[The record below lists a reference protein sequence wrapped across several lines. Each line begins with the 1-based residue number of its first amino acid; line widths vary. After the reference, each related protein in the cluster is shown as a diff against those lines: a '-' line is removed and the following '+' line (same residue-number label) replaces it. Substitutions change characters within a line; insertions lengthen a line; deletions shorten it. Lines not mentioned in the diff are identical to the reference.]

1 MGRLFNSKQ
10 FRNDLSLSGSFSGSF
25 QGDGSLLA
33 NIGGGIPAISASYA
47 ITASY
52 AISAS
57 HEIIKEISSSHA
69 NTADTA
75 SYISPLRQDVHLTGS
90 LYITGSG
97 NISLTSGSAFSI
109 TEPDSDQQ
117 GRLDFSFT
125 NGDPIL
131 EVGSRSNI
139 AYLNLRKGFTGDA
152 FKIGSDGTFAV
163 DGTTTIQLNSSQFKP
178 NTTNTIDLG
187 VFNRRF
193 KDVFLYSG
201 AKLGWSANTAADL
214 IGFQHVAGTNQLQVT
229 GSAAGI
235 RLDVKGTVSASLFSG
250 SFQGNGSGL
259 TNIPATGITGLNLSQ
274 IASGSA
280 TASIA
285 PDKGFHVNT
294 NTNISGSLT
303 ISGSHN
309 SDILLPNAPTNA
321 IRISGSNDRTRLHIY
336 DSVEN
341 STPVYTEGA
350 GIVLTGGDAGSQAT
364 LELSAVGSGNGG
376 GNNEQSYIHSNQ
388 MITLTGAD
396 NDAGYHVKLA
406 GAFGGMFLT
415 ANTSNTIGHF
425 YSNGG
430 GTPAG
435 IRLGQVNWAH
445 IKSTGNAAYVKI
457 GKNDTEDWQDINNTR
472 TIFSGN
478 ISGSTTSTSSFGT
491 YLGDGSQ
498 LTGIGGAFG
507 ISNSSGSYTYY
518 TSLSASMAAAS
529 SGDVVEVFADTL
541 ISGSVSEA
549 VTILLKNGVNIQ
561 GNGHSYTLDHSSSIA
576 AFADYL
582 STETSGTSISSSIH
596 NLRID
601 RINGDSSTGLRAA
614 TFFINNDTANH
625 DTFLDLRGSEIS
637 NNAGATYFCSYKHGR
652 VLGGKFIGNHSG
664 AYFLSAAQVQSTGTH
679 NLTDVYCESEDGY
692 AQVDDAS
699 NSTFVSKNNTA
710 ALVTQGDF
718 VGCTFVSNASS
729 PSQNGAA
736 VTQVGSISGAKL
748 KNCNIWCNGSGT
760 TAVYGVAWIENCS
773 IVNARYFSLNYAIDT
788 GGAGSFTLLNSS
800 VYSNAGSAIK
810 VQDGGTTGALRILN
824 NTIHNDRYSTYGAYP
839 TIYLQGWDNDDT
851 LIANNS
857 IYHDGPYKA
866 GDLANAIEVHSGGG
880 SNYTFNIINNT
891 IKVNQYD
898 AFCIS
903 SSAAVAPN
911 IIYAQNTFEGANV
924 PVAPSITQA
933 LTNVPDEQG
942 NIHVTSSLNNSR
954 TYSGSFSG
962 SYVGDGSGLTGI
974 TSGIFHQTGSY
985 YATTNA
991 LQITG
996 SLLVTG
1002 SITGVQGVINS
1013 LTASYSIT
1021 SSHAVSASYVNIESL
1036 PLVNPIVK
1044 YYNVTEITSSGTI
1057 VPLPDS
1063 LTYVSSSVYE
1073 YLEVYINGLR
1083 LRYDMDFLPTSN
1095 TSIKYLV
1102 SIPEGSEITYKSLK
1116 RP

>member
-25 QGDGSLLA
+25 QGDGSLLS

-75 SYISPLRQDVHLTGS
+75 SYISPLQQDVDLTGS
-90 LYITGSG
+90 LYVSGSITTFDINMSTWTLGADGGSNYYYFTG
-97 NISLTSGSAFSI
+97 PGDLNGTEQNPDIQLTRGQKYRFYNPMNAHPFQIQDLGGSAFNTGI
-109 TEPDSDQQ
+109 INNGVQL
-117 GRLDFSFT
+117 GFLSFDVPMDGPT
-125 NGDPIL
+125 HLKYQCTAHAPM
-131 EVGSRSNI
+131 VGNI
-139 AYLNLRKGFTGDA
+139 YIADA
-152 FKIGSDGTFAV
+152 RVASGS
-163 DGTTTIQLNSSQFKP
+163 
-178 NTTNTIDLG
+178 
-187 VFNRRF
+187 
-193 KDVFLYSG
+193 
-201 AKLGWSANTAADL
+201 
-214 IGFQHVAGTNQLQVT
+214 
-229 GSAAGI
+229 
-235 RLDVKGTVSASLFSG
+235 FSG

-259 TNIPATGITGLNLSQ
+259 TNIPASGITGLNLSR

-285 PDKGFHVNT
+285 PDKGFIVNT
-294 NTNISGSLT
+294 NAKITGSLT

-350 GIVLTGGDAGSQAT
+350 GIVLTGGDDGSQAT

-435 IRLGQVNWAH
+435 IRLGQVDWAH

-498 LTGIGGAFG
+498 LTGI
-507 ISNSSGSYTYY
+507 
-518 TSLSASMAAAS
+518 
-529 SGDVVEVFADTL
+529 
-541 ISGSVSEA
+541 
-549 VTILLKNGVNIQ
+549 
-561 GNGHSYTLDHSSSIA
+561 
-576 AFADYL
+576 
-582 STETSGTSISSSIH
+582 ISSSYAV
-596 NLRID
+596 
-601 RINGDSSTGLRAA
+601 SA
-614 TFFINNDTANH
+614 
-625 DTFLDLRGSEIS
+625 
-637 NNAGATYFCSYKHGR
+637 SY
-652 VLGGKFIGNHSG
+652 
-664 AYFLSAAQVQSTGTH
+664 A
-679 NLTDVYCESEDGY
+679 
-692 AQVDDAS
+692 
-699 NSTFVSKNNTA
+699 
-710 ALVTQGDF
+710 
-718 VGCTFVSNASS
+718 
-729 PSQNGAA
+729 
-736 VTQVGSISGAKL
+736 
-748 KNCNIWCNGSGT
+748 
-760 TAVYGVAWIENCS
+760 
-773 IVNARYFSLNYAIDT
+773 
-788 GGAGSFTLLNSS
+788 
-800 VYSNAGSAIK
+800 
-810 VQDGGTTGALRILN
+810 
-824 NTIHNDRYSTYGAYP
+824 
-839 TIYLQGWDNDDT
+839 
-851 LIANNS
+851 
-857 IYHDGPYKA
+857 
-866 GDLANAIEVHSGGG
+866 
-880 SNYTFNIINNT
+880 
-891 IKVNQYD
+891 
-898 AFCIS
+898 IS
-903 SSAAVAPN
+903 SSHE
-911 IIYAQNTFEGANV
+911 IIKEVSSSYADTASFAQ
-924 PVAPSITQA
+924 S
-933 LTNVPDEQG
+933 G
-942 NIHVTSSLNNSR
+942 NGVF
-954 TYSGSFSG
+954 SGSFSG
-962 SYVGDGSGLTGI
+962 SFQGNGSGITNIPASGITGLNLSRIASGSVTASIAPDKGLQINTNTQITGSLTISGSFIPQKGDNIIIGKGAAGSLEVGGERNIIMGESSSRGLTTGDDNITIGYHAGRRDTNTESKNIFLGSYTGEFGDQNSSILIGAYNGRYGNGSSNVYIGNQTGTGHSGDSSTSNYNVFLGANIASYWGLTSATNNVAVGYQAGRYFTDNDGNTLIGYQAGHDLRYGDYNILIGHENVGVNSTNFNNQLRIGNGIIHAISGSLTTGDLIFASTASAAYFVGDGSQLTGI
-974 TSGIFHQTGSY
+974 TSGIFQQTGSY
-985 YATTNA
+985 YATTND

-1002 SITGVQGVINS
+1002 SITGVQGVTNS

-1021 SSHAVSASYVNIESL
+1021 SSHAVTASYVDIESL
-1036 PLVNPIVK
+1036 PLINPIVK
-1044 YYNVTEITSSGTI
+1044 YYNVTEITSSGAT

-1063 LTYVSSSVYE
+1063 LTFVSSSVYE
-1073 YLEVYINGLR
+1073 YLEVFINGLR

-1095 TSIKYLV
+1095 TTIKYLV
-1102 SIPEGSEITYKSLK
+1102 TIPSGSEITYKSLK

>member
-33 NIGGGIPAISASYA
+33 NIGAGIPAISASYA

-75 SYISPLRQDVHLTGS
+75 SYINPLQQDVHLTGS

-152 FKIGSDGTFAV
+152 FKIGSDGTFIV

-259 TNIPATGITGLNLSQ
+259 TNIPASGITGLNLSR

-285 PDKGFHVNT
+285 PDKGFIVNT
-294 NTNISGSLT
+294 NAKITGSLT

-350 GIVLTGGDAGSQAT
+350 GIVLTGGDDGSQAT

-435 IRLGQVNWAH
+435 IRLGQVDWAH

-498 LTGIGGAFG
+498 LTGI
-507 ISNSSGSYTYY
+507 
-518 TSLSASMAAAS
+518 
-529 SGDVVEVFADTL
+529 
-541 ISGSVSEA
+541 
-549 VTILLKNGVNIQ
+549 
-561 GNGHSYTLDHSSSIA
+561 
-576 AFADYL
+576 
-582 STETSGTSISSSIH
+582 ISSSYAV
-596 NLRID
+596 
-601 RINGDSSTGLRAA
+601 SA
-614 TFFINNDTANH
+614 
-625 DTFLDLRGSEIS
+625 
-637 NNAGATYFCSYKHGR
+637 SY
-652 VLGGKFIGNHSG
+652 
-664 AYFLSAAQVQSTGTH
+664 A
-679 NLTDVYCESEDGY
+679 
-692 AQVDDAS
+692 
-699 NSTFVSKNNTA
+699 
-710 ALVTQGDF
+710 
-718 VGCTFVSNASS
+718 
-729 PSQNGAA
+729 
-736 VTQVGSISGAKL
+736 
-748 KNCNIWCNGSGT
+748 
-760 TAVYGVAWIENCS
+760 
-773 IVNARYFSLNYAIDT
+773 
-788 GGAGSFTLLNSS
+788 
-800 VYSNAGSAIK
+800 
-810 VQDGGTTGALRILN
+810 
-824 NTIHNDRYSTYGAYP
+824 
-839 TIYLQGWDNDDT
+839 
-851 LIANNS
+851 
-857 IYHDGPYKA
+857 
-866 GDLANAIEVHSGGG
+866 
-880 SNYTFNIINNT
+880 
-891 IKVNQYD
+891 
-898 AFCIS
+898 IS
-903 SSAAVAPN
+903 SSHE
-911 IIYAQNTFEGANV
+911 IIKEVSSSYADTASFAQ
-924 PVAPSITQA
+924 S
-933 LTNVPDEQG
+933 G
-942 NIHVTSSLNNSR
+942 NGVF
-954 TYSGSFSG
+954 SGSFSG
-962 SYVGDGSGLTGI
+962 SFQGNGSGITNIPASGITGLNLSRIASGSVTASIAPDKGLQINTNTQITGSLTISGSFIPQKGDNIIIGKGAAGSLEVGGERNIIMGESSSRGLTTGDDNITIGYHAGRRDTNTESKNIFLGSYTGEFGDQNSSILIGAYNGRYGNGSSNVYIGNQTGTGHSGDSSTSNYNVFLGAGIASYWGLTSATNNVAVGYQAGRYFTDNDGNTLIGYQAGHDLRYGDYNILIGHENVGVNSTNFNNQLRIGNGIIHAISGSLTTGDLIFASTASAAYFVGDGSQLTGI
-974 TSGIFHQTGSY
+974 TSGIFQQTGSY
-985 YATTNA
+985 YATTND

-1002 SITGVQGVINS
+1002 SITGVQGVTNS

-1021 SSHAVSASYVNIESL
+1021 SSHAVTASYVDIESL
-1036 PLVNPIVK
+1036 PLINPIVK
-1044 YYNVTEITSSGTI
+1044 YYNVAEITSSGTT

-1063 LTYVSSSVYE
+1063 LTFVSSSVYE
-1073 YLEVYINGLR
+1073 YLEVFINGLR

-1095 TSIKYLV
+1095 TTIKYLV
-1102 SIPEGSEITYKSLK
+1102 TIPSGSEITYKSLK